1 MILAATSGSGVRTAQ
16 TDTVAWTFA
25 LPAYLI
31 GLLALLSIVGL
42 LTVFED
48 FEEAPEA
55 AAALPVLSLAALQ
68 QQPATE
74 PGAGA
79 GAGTAAAEE
88 TKEAEQNSSPATGGD
103 ATASATAAG
112 SVATVAVALL
122 LLNVTTKGSIAVYE
136 TLGAET
142 AVSDYGMTTPTV
154 GVMITACGACGF
166 VMLLLFK
173 AFWTARFT
181 DTQLILGGI
190 ATMALANLITLTY
203 SPKYHPPF
211 ANFVTATGTPPPPSP
226 PPPPRFRNAA
236 PQNPSPP
243 LLFLS

>member
-42 LTVFED
+42 LTVFKD

-55 AAALPVLSLAALQ
+55 AAAPPVLTLAALQ
-68 QQPATE
+68 QPPPTE
-74 PGAGA
+74 P
-79 GAGTAAAEE
+79 GAGTAAAGPAAEE
-88 TKEAEQNSSPATGGD
+88 TKEEEQNSSPATGGD
-103 ATASATAAG
+103 ATASAPAPAAG
-112 SVATVAVALL
+112 SVALVAVALL

-154 GVMITACGACGF
+154 GVMITACGAFGF

-203 SPKYHPPF
+203 SPKYQPPF
-211 ANFVTATGTPPPPSP
+211 ANFVTATGTFPSP
-226 PPPPRFRNAA
+226 PPAVP
-236 PQNPSPP
+236 
-243 LLFLS
+243 

>member
-1 MILAATSGSGVRTAQ
+1 MVVAATSGSGVRTAQ

-42 LTVFED
+42 LTVFKD

-55 AAALPVLSLAALQ
+55 AAAPPVLTLAALQ
-68 QQPATE
+68 QPPTTE
-74 PGAGA
+74 P
-79 GAGTAAAEE
+79 GAGTAAAGPVAEE
-88 TKEAEQNSSPATGGD
+88 TKEEEQNSSPATGGD
-103 ATASATAAG
+103 ATASASAAG
-112 SVATVAVALL
+112 SVALVAVALL

-154 GVMITACGACGF
+154 GVMITACGAFGF

-203 SPKYHPPF
+203 APSYKPPF
-211 ANFVTATGTPPPPSP
+211 ANFVTATGTFPFPPPAVP
-226 PPPPRFRNAA
+226 
-236 PQNPSPP
+236 
-243 LLFLS
+243 

>member
-1 MILAATSGSGVRTAQ
+1 MVVAATSGSGVRTAQ

-42 LTVFED
+42 LTVFKD

-55 AAALPVLSLAALQ
+55 AAAPPVLTLAALQ
-68 QQPATE
+68 QPPPTE

-79 GAGTAAAEE
+79 GAGAGTVAAAEE
-88 TKEAEQNSSPATGGD
+88 SKIEAGTSSPATGGGD
-103 ATASATAAG
+103 ATASAPAAG
-112 SVATVAVALL
+112 SVALVAVALL

-154 GVMITACGACGF
+154 GVMITACGAFGF

-203 SPKYHPPF
+203 SPKYQPPF
-211 ANFVTATGTPPPPSP
+211 ANFVTATGTFPSP
-226 PPPPRFRNAA
+226 
-236 PQNPSPP
+236 SPAGP
-243 LLFLS
+243 

>member
-1 MILAATSGSGVRTAQ
+1 MVVAATSGSGVRTAQ
-16 TDTVAWTFA
+16 ADTVAWTFA

-42 LTVFED
+42 LTVFKD

-55 AAALPVLSLAALQ
+55 AAAPPVLTLAALQ
-68 QQPATE
+68 QPPPTE

-79 GAGTAAAEE
+79 GAGTAAAAEE
-88 TKEAEQNSSPATGGD
+88 TKIEAGTSSPATGGD
-103 ATASATAAG
+103 ATASAPAAG
-112 SVATVAVALL
+112 SVALVAVALL

-154 GVMITACGACGF
+154 GVMITACGAFGF

-203 SPKYHPPF
+203 SPKYQPPF
-211 ANFVTATGTPPPPSP
+211 ANFVTATGTFPSP
-226 PPPPRFRNAA
+226 PPAV
-236 PQNPSPP
+236 
-243 LLFLS
+243 L

>member
-1 MILAATSGSGVRTAQ
+1 MRTAQ
-16 TDTVAWTFA
+16 ADTVAWTFA

-42 LTVFED
+42 LTVFKD

-55 AAALPVLSLAALQ
+55 AAAPPVLTLAALQ
-68 QQPATE
+68 QPPPTE

-79 GAGTAAAEE
+79 GAGTAAAAEE
-88 TKEAEQNSSPATGGD
+88 TKIEAGTSSPATGGD
-103 ATASATAAG
+103 ATASAPAAG
-112 SVATVAVALL
+112 SVALVAVALL

-154 GVMITACGACGF
+154 GVMITACGAFGF

-203 SPKYHPPF
+203 SPKYQPPF
-211 ANFVTATGTPPPPSP
+211 ANFVTATGTFPSP
-226 PPPPRFRNAA
+226 PPAV
-236 PQNPSPP
+236 
-243 LLFLS
+243 L